1 MGRIGVEESATISS
15 KFFDRFL
22 ASDRTTREILK
33 TTCEGMKNFDSA
45 KILNRSVEHQNECCD
60 KAKWKQDF
68 ENCAVHV
75 HPEIAK

>member
-1 MGRIGVEESATISS
+1 MGRIGIEESATVSS

-33 TTCEGMKNFDSA
+33 TTSKRMKNFDRA
-45 KILNRSVEHQNECCD
+45 KILNHPIEHQNECCN

-68 ENCAVHV
+68 ENRAVHV